1 MEEDR
6 LTITFFYGK
15 TATLRWDSDRWR
27 WTNGSRFFN
36 HTTKMGR
43 NSVIIRIPGVTRAAK
58 KWQCY
63 LFSNYRFQWSQVY
76 DPLRSGKEAAFIWS
90 IWHKV
95 EKCSKNDMVAF
106 ATQSTL
112 ITQFAF
118 IMSLSMRCTC
128 YGSDAIKLNVFGL
141 L

>member
-90 IWHKV
+90 IWHKT
-95 EKCSKNDMVAF
+95 VAV
-106 ATQSTL
+106 
-112 ITQFAF
+112 
-118 IMSLSMRCTC
+118 
-128 YGSDAIKLNVFGL
+128 NE
-141 L
+141 